1 VALGSWDG
9 GWAWLEG
16 LESKQRSGKLR
27 VGWSTLQGPWGK
39 KVPWFK
45 WAGVQG
51 LELNQNP
58 GEPKA
63 MVSEE
68 GLVGGSG
75 LCWKGWASGEERG
88 FTRRD

>member
-45 WAGVQG
+45 WARLWHWGG
-51 LELNQNP
+51 
-58 GEPKA
+58 A
-63 MVSEE
+63 CSEE
-68 GLVGGSG
+68 LEYR
-75 LCWKGWASGEERG
+75 A
-88 FTRRD
+88 